1 MNAVGRPG
9 QPGRLLLGLD
19 ARREH
24 PPAMIPR
31 HLLLA
36 LWAMTLPATGASP
49 LSWTNNLLTW
59 QDERLPGAQL
69 NVWYLEAFCKPG
81 GHERK
86 WDQTRVSHQT
96 TLTFQAPDGSEL
108 RFRTLVETN
117 VEVLHEVRTVPDG
130 LDFTFLLTNRG
141 NTPWDIQWF
150 QPACVRVD
158 AFTGRDQAGYVAR
171 SFVFSDG
178 QLTTLDQMGRTTNAL
193 YLGGQVFLP
202 PGIRAADANPR
213 PLARRRVSN
222 GLIGCYSGDDRWL
235 LAIASDRTFELFEGV
250 YVCLHSDPL
259 IDGLKPGETKRRRQ
273 RLYLL
278 PNEQKTLQQAYQ
290 RDFPDSAGAW

>member
-1 MNAVGRPG
+1 MNMTHVR
-9 QPGRLLLGLD
+9 QLLLCLGLMTGWGL
-19 ARREH
+19 AVAA
-24 PPAMIPR
+24 PA
-31 HLLLA
+31 
-36 LWAMTLPATGASP
+36 

-59 QDERLPGAQL
+59 RDDRLPEARL
-69 NVWYLEAFCKPG
+69 DVWYLEAFCKPG

-86 WDQTRVSHQT
+86 WDQTRVQHQT
-96 TLTFQAPDGSEL
+96 ALTFQAPDGSEL

-117 VEVLHEVRTVPDG
+117 VEVLHEVRTVPAG

-141 NTPWDIQWF
+141 AAPWNIQWF
-150 QPACVRVD
+150 QPACVRV
-158 AFTGRDQAGYVAR
+158 AVFTGRDQAGYVAR

-178 QLTTLDQMGRTTNAL
+178 RLTTLDRMERTTNAL

-202 PGIRAADANPR
+202 PDIRAADANPR

-235 LAIASDRTFELFEGV
+235 LALASDRTFELFEGV

-259 IDGLKPGETKRRRQ
+259 IDGLKPGETKRLRQ
-273 RLYLL
+273 RIYLL
-278 PNEQKTLQQAYQ
+278 PNDPDALLKRYQ
-290 RDFPDSAGAW
+290 SDFPKP